1 MLMSPTVRRWMIGSA
16 FLFVVVPAARSP
28 RLHSSSRSS
37 GLSYTV
43 MAVLYGSPTVS
54 GSSRADTSVW
64 VEQFNGDNWRTDTRR
79 MADLFVHVPD
89 SLRRD
94 DGLQVGV
101 YTLRRRGSPILTVVD
116 SAKREYF
123 AYDAD
128 SARRGTVL
136 MERVPHPGD
145 TVFAV
150 RVRPDTVIDGRHA
163 EHWRRTNIFTTRA
176 PFVGEHTNHI
186 VSDIYIAT
194 GTKEMGFGTFE
205 WMRES
210 PLAGVAYSRELDETE
225 AKMPH
230 GLQVL
235 IVSGSAANH
244 SAGSMP
250 APGGIVFTQRLSD
263 IQYRDIPDD
272 VFAIPPGYQR
282 VAPPVSPARPIP
294 RRPG

>member
-1 MLMSPTVRRWMIGSA
+1 MVMPTIAKRWLIGGA
-16 FLFVVVPAARSP
+16 LVIAVAPAARS
-28 RLHSSSRSS
+28 SRVHAARSP

-43 MAVLYGSPTVS
+43 TAVVYGSPTVS
-54 GSSRADTSVW
+54 GLSRADTSVW
-64 VEQFNGDNWRTDTRR
+64 VEQFNSDNWRTDTCR
-79 MADLFVHVPD
+79 MADYFVHVTD
-89 SLRRD
+89 SLRRV

-128 SARRGTVL
+128 SARQGTVL
-136 MERVPHPGD
+136 IERVPHPGD

-150 RVRPDTVIDGRHA
+150 RVHPDTVIDGRHT

-176 PFVGEHTNHI
+176 PLVGEHTNHI
-186 VSDIYIAT
+186 VADIYIAT
-194 GTKEMGFGTFE
+194 ATKEMGFGTFE

-210 PLAGVAYSRELDETE
+210 PLAGVAYSRELEETE
-225 AKMPH
+225 AKMPQ
-230 GLQVL
+230 GLRVL

-244 SAGSMP
+244 NAGSMP

-263 IQYRDIPDD
+263 IQYRDIPDH
-272 VFAIPPGYQR
+272 VFVVPAGYQR
-282 VAPPVSPARPIP
+282 VAPPASPALRTAPSP
-294 RRPG
+294 AK